1 LTAYYSSVNVTL
13 VAITGG
19 AESAPPLFCEGDFGM
34 RRIKMHLAVLA
45 AMTLLMVGFAP
56 AAMADDFSRNCFP
69 FCNDFRHDDFDHH
82 DLFVND
88 FDEFDD
94 VFDDCEFIGFDGDD
108 PVFLCEF

>member
-1 LTAYYSSVNVTL
+1 
-13 VAITGG
+13 
-19 AESAPPLFCEGDFGM
+19 M

-56 AAMADDFSRNCFP
+56 AAMADDFGRNCFP